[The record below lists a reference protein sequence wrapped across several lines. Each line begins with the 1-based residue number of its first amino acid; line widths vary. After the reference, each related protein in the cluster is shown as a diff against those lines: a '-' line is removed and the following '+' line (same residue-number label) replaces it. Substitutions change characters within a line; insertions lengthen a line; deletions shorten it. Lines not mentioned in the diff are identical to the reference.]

1 LILTFAFFSLIVFE
15 PRNTHG
21 DITVIDFQTDQT
33 DSMLNSL
40 DANSAGSPQATPATE
55 TANFNLGLDD
65 YTEET
70 DEIEESDPL
79 ASLENLH
86 ELQLH
91 VPTITNSPRCVPARS
106 GETFGQASNPKK
118 PTTPRRMRTVRVDAW
133 AVPASAN
140 WSRTRTMVRKA
151 NRGTRSSEWA
161 LPF

>member
-1 LILTFAFFSLIVFE
+1 
-15 PRNTHG
+15 
-21 DITVIDFQTDQT
+21 VIDFQTDQT

-65 YTEET
+65 YTDET
-70 DEIEESDPL
+70 DEIEGSDPL
-79 ASLENLH
+79 ASLDNLDSLDNLR

-106 GETFGQASNPKK
+106 GQTSGQTSNQKK
-118 PTTPRRMRTVRVDAW
+118 PTTPRRVRTVRVDAW

-140 WSRTRTMVRKA
+140 WSRTRTMARKV

>member
-1 LILTFAFFSLIVFE
+1 MFE

-40 DANSAGSPQATPATE
+40 DANSKRSPQATPKAE
-55 TANFNLGLDD
+55 TASFNLGLDNTED
-65 YTEET
+65 TEDIEYT
-70 DEIEESDPL
+70 DALD
-79 ASLENLH
+79 NLH
-86 ELQLH
+86 ELTLH

-106 GETFGQASNPKK
+106 AQPSNGKN
-118 PTTPRRMRTVRVDAW
+118 PTAPRRVRTVRVDAW

-140 WSRTRTMVRKA
+140 WSRTRTTIRKV
-151 NRGTRSSEWA
+151 NRGTRSTDWA